1 MEIDPSMAY
10 SPLYKGISLFLTWT
24 VILVGES
31 NVGKTS
37 FLSMYVKGI
46 CNQTIPTIAVEF
58 CTKEF
63 KVFDGSLVKV
73 QLWDTAGQERFK
85 SMGMKYFIILIYIV
99 IIEKLLEFYLCS
111 MWLSRA
117 VLMLVYNT

>member
-1 MEIDPSMAY
+1 M
-10 SPLYKGISLFLTWT
+10 F
-24 VILVGES
+24 
-31 NVGKTS
+31 
-37 FLSMYVKGI
+37 VKGI

-85 SMGMKYFIILIYIV
+85 SMAMKYFIILIYIV

-111 MWLSRA
+111 M
-117 VLMLVYNT
+117 